1 MHNRVMSNAQ
11 PSEKG
16 LPIYNQVH
24 EVPFDV
30 PQGYVK
36 GRSIYQWYMEE
47 PHIPLDAVQANND
60 SSCVLRR

>member
-1 MHNRVMSNAQ
+1 MSNAQ
-11 PSEKG
+11 PSERG
-16 LPIYNQVH
+16 LPIYNQVC

-47 PHIPLDAVQANND
+47 PHDPQDVVQAIND
-60 SSCVLRR
+60 ISYA